1 MNPEKIIQGKRLLI
15 VDDEK
20 DVLEVLVELLESCK
34 VDTALSFQE
43 GKKLLLENDYDMVIL
58 DIMGVQGFDLLKI
71 AGERKIPAMMLT
83 AHGLSEENLQKSVK
97 EGAVYYAPKDEMK
110 RIATFL
116 ADVLESIAKNKSPWE
131 RFVDRLG
138 GFYDRRFGGTD
149 WRKKELEFLIKKG
162 GRYL

>member
-34 VDTALSFQE
+34 VDTAMSFQE

-110 RIATFL
+110 KIATFL

-131 RFVDRLG
+131 RFADRLG

-149 WRKKELEFLIKKG
+149 WRKKELEFVIKKG
-162 GRYL
+162 GRYM

>member
-1 MNPEKIIQGKRLLI
+1 MDPEKVIRGKRVLI
-15 VDDEK
+15 VEDEK
-20 DVLEVLVELLESCK
+20 DVIDVLVEILDICK
-34 VDTALSFQE
+34 IDAATSFEE
-43 GKKLLLENDYDMVIL
+43 GKKLLKENDYDIAIL

-71 AGERKIPAMMLT
+71 ADERKIPAMMLT

-110 RIATFL
+110 EIAKFM

-131 RFVDRLG
+131 RLLERLG
-138 GFYDRRFGGTD
+138 GFYDRRFGGPD
-149 WRKKELEFLIKKG
+149 WRKKELEFVIKKG

>member
-34 VDTALSFQE
+34 VDTAISFQE
-43 GKKLLLENDYDMVIL
+43 GKKLLQENDYDMVIL

-71 AGERKIPAMMLT
+71 AGERKTPAMMLT

-110 RIATFL
+110 KIATFL
-116 ADVLESIAKNKSPWE
+116 ADVLESISKNKSPWE

-138 GFYDRRFGGTD
+138 GFYDKRFGGTD

>member
-1 MNPEKIIQGKRLLI
+1 MNSEKILRGKRLLI

-20 DVLEVLVELLESCK
+20 DVLDVLVELLATCQI
-34 VDTALSFQE
+34 DTAMSFRE
-43 GKKLLLENDYDMVIL
+43 GKKLLQENDYDMVIL

-83 AHGLSEENLQKSVK
+83 AHGLSEENLQRSVK

-110 RIATFL
+110 EIAKFM

-131 RFVDRLG
+131 RFLERLG
-138 GFYDRRFGGTD
+138 GFYDRRFGGPH
-149 WRKKELEFLIKKG
+149 WRKKELEFVIKKG